1 MTPIPASS
9 QFRAIAYLRWR
20 LFRNGLRR
28 KGGAGELAA
37 RILVYPIFAGFI
49 IGPVVVATS
58 SAYLAVEHHHPEY
71 LAPVFWAIF
80 ALRVLVSINISQP
93 GQSFDPEALIRFPLT
108 FPRFLTVRIFLGLLS
123 ASTIIGTL
131 ALLGAATGASVADAS
146 LAPAAFAAA
155 LSLAVAD
162 MFLIRMV
169 FAWVDRWLSTRRAR
183 ELLTGL
189 IILGSVGIQYLN
201 FTYNPGFNHG
211 HTRAASQKL
220 ATGMHLYQSAA
231 PVLSHLPP
239 ALATASIVA
248 AGAGRTL
255 STVANLAAILLFGLV
270 SAAVFAWRIEREY
283 RGENLSET
291 ANSPAEPQ
299 VAHNRPSPVAPAVAS
314 VSSSPSLTR
323 FPPTISATLRKEWL
337 YLRRNTTQFYGL
349 LAPLAMV
356 FLFTLRIGSRMSS
369 QDWLLPAAVAYS
381 ALGIAALAYNSFG
394 LDAAGIQ
401 FYFLA
406 PIRLGD
412 VILAKNLFGFAL
424 AAAEFLI
431 IFALLAYTTGIPPL
445 PTVLGTL
452 CWLLFASL
460 VNVTVGNRRSITAPK
475 KMDPSKLARRQAGQL
490 SALISVGLMLT
501 IALLGFALLGL
512 AAYLHQPWLPTPVFA
527 ALAIAA
533 FFLYRHGLQGIDT
546 LAANN
551 REILIEELCK
561 TE

>member
-1 MTPIPASS
+1 
-9 QFRAIAYLRWR
+9 
-20 LFRNGLRR
+20 
-28 KGGAGELAA
+28 
-37 RILVYPIFAGFI
+37 
-49 IGPVVVATS
+49 
-58 SAYLAVEHHHPEY
+58 
-71 LAPVFWAIF
+71 
-80 ALRVLVSINISQP
+80 
-93 GQSFDPEALIRFPLT
+93 
-108 FPRFLTVRIFLGLLS
+108 
-123 ASTIIGTL
+123 
-131 ALLGAATGASVADAS
+131 
-146 LAPAAFAAA
+146 
-155 LSLAVAD
+155 
-162 MFLIRMV
+162 
-169 FAWVDRWLSTRRAR
+169 
-183 ELLTGL
+183 
-189 IILGSVGIQYLN
+189 
-201 FTYNPGFNHG
+201 
-211 HTRAASQKL
+211 
-220 ATGMHLYQSAA
+220 
-231 PVLSHLPP
+231 
-239 ALATASIVA
+239 
-248 AGAGRTL
+248 
-255 STVANLAAILLFGLV
+255 
-270 SAAVFAWRIEREY
+270 
-283 RGENLSET
+283 
-291 ANSPAEPQ
+291 
-299 VAHNRPSPVAPAVAS
+299 
-314 VSSSPSLTR
+314 
-323 FPPTISATLRKEWL
+323 
-337 YLRRNTTQFYGL
+337 
-349 LAPLAMV
+349 MV